1 MCNKHCS
8 DNAAATEKQL
18 RNTALLACYF
28 CIAQLVPNMGLAYT
42 EAYSVWAK
50 LSLLLLPLG
59 FFMLW
64 NAATKRSGVMII
76 AAFPLTFLCAFQI
89 VLLYLFGG
97 SIIAT
102 DMFTNVLTTNP
113 GEATELLGNIYPAVI
128 FVCVLYLP
136 MLWWAGREWY
146 FHREISLPFR
156 KKTAAIGGVAMGLG
170 LLSLIPAY
178 AVSEDK
184 RVVKEEIFP
193 ANVIYNLGLSISEY
207 NKTRNFD
214 ETSREFTY
222 HATRNGETP
231 EKEIYVY
238 VIGEASRAM
247 NWQLLGYPRETNP
260 RLSKTEG
267 VVMFSNLLTQSN
279 TTHKS
284 VPMILSSVATDEH
297 EELYRRKGLP
307 ALFNEAGFET
317 WFISNQSPQ
326 GAMIDNLAHDAMH
339 VEYMGNPRFDCQ
351 MIECMKKHIENSSAQ
366 KMLFVLHSYGS
377 HFSYHQRYPREF
389 AHFTPDD
396 DVAISAQHIDILRNS
411 YDNSIRYTDHF
422 LAETIAYLSSLK
434 GVASA
439 LLYCADHGE
448 DLLDDSRHRFLHASP
463 TTTAYQLWVA
473 SLAWFSKDYE
483 AFYPQKVATAREH
496 AAVDATSHSLFH
508 TMADI
513 ASISSPYVKENV
525 ALTSEAFD
533 HTLPRR
539 YLNDHNHAVPFIK
552 TGLKA
557 EDLEFFKQHGISVGE

>member
-1 MCNKHCS
+1 MCNNPS
-8 DNAAATEKQL
+8 TNNTVTTDKQL
-18 RNTALLACYF
+18 RNTKLLACYF
-28 CIAQLVPNMGLAYT
+28 FIAQLVPNVGLAYT
-42 EAYSVWAK
+42 ESYSVWTI
-50 LSLLLLPLG
+50 LSLLLLPSG

-64 NAATKRSGVMII
+64 NAISKRSGVMIFV
-76 AAFPLTFLCAFQI
+76 AFPLTFLCAFQI

-146 FHREISLPFR
+146 HHREIPMKFR
-156 KKTAAIGGVAMGLG
+156 KRTAKIGAVMMGIG
-170 LLSLIPAY
+170 MLSLIPAY
-178 AVSEDK
+178 VVSEDK
-184 RVVKEEIFP
+184 RVVREEIFP

-207 NKTRNFD
+207 HKTRNFE
-214 ETSREFTY
+214 ETSKDFRY
-222 HATRNGETP
+222 NATRDTLTP

-238 VIGEASRAM
+238 VIGEASRGM
-247 NWQLLGYPRETNP
+247 SWQLLGYPRQTNP
-260 RLSKTEG
+260 ELSKTEG
-267 VVMFSNLLTQSN
+267 LVMFRHMLTQSN

-339 VEYMGNPRFDCQ
+339 VEYMGNPRYDCQ
-351 MIECMKKHIENSSAQ
+351 MIECMKKHIESSSAK

-389 AHFTPDD
+389 ARFLPDD
-396 DVAISAQHIDILRNS
+396 DVAISAQNIDILRNA
-411 YDNSIRYTDHF
+411 YDNSILYTDHF
-422 LAETIAYLSSLK
+422 LAQTIKYLSSLD

-483 AFYPQKVATAREH
+483 AFYPQKVAIARDHATA
-496 AAVDATSHSLFH
+496 DATSHSMFH

-513 ASISSPYVKENV
+513 ASIKSPYVKENV

-552 TGLKA
+552 TGLKP
-557 EDLEFFKQHGISVGE
+557 EDLAFFKKHGITIEE